1 MPFSKYS
8 ILDNIIEGVQIIS
21 PDWQYVYV
29 NETVAQH
36 GKASKEK
43 LIGRTMMEQYPGIEG
58 TEMFKFLQDC
68 MSKGVPHQMI
78 NEFDFHDGSKGY
90 FELRMQRVEEGVLIL
105 SFDVTKQKQLE
116 QWLQNTNALLDE
128 KVNQRTVEL
137 TIKNSE
143 LEQFAYIA
151 SHDLQEPLRTVSNY
165 IQILKED
172 CAEQLDAPALKYL
185 DTIQVATKRMSN
197 LLRSLLEFSR
207 LGRNT
212 AIQQVDFKRMI
223 SDVNADL
230 ENLINTTGAVINVGP
245 MPVLNVYEPEMRQL
259 FQNLISNAI
268 KFRKKNVCPEIEIS
282 CEQINSKWQFC
293 VKDNGIGIEPKQ
305 YKKVFQIFQR
315 LHSGKEYEG
324 DGIGLANC
332 KKIVELHDGKIW
344 IDSAIGRGS
353 SFNFTISKF

>member
-21 PDWQYVYV
+21 ADWRYVYV

-58 TEMFKFLQDC
+58 TEMFKFLKDC

-90 FELRMQRVEEGVLIL
+90 FELRMQRVDEGVLIL

-128 KVNQRTVEL
+128 KVNQRTIEL

-165 IQILKED
+165 VQILQED
-172 CAEQLDAPALKYL
+172 CAEQLDASASKHLI
-185 DTIQVATKRMSN
+185 TIHMATKRMSN

-207 LGRNT
+207 LGRNKT
-212 AIQQVDFKRMI
+212 LQHVDFRKLI
-223 SDVNADL
+223 LDVNTDL
-230 ENLINTTGAVINVGP
+230 ENLIKNSGAVISVGN
-245 MPVLNVYEPEMRQL
+245 MPHLNVYEPEIRQL
-259 FQNLISNAI
+259 FQKLISNAI
-268 KFRKKNVCPEIEIS
+268 KFRNKNVCPKIEIS
-282 CEQINSKWQFC
+282 SEQINDKWQFC
-293 VKDNGIGIEPKQ
+293 VKDNGIGIEPKH

-332 KKIVELHDGKIW
+332 KKIVELHGGKIW
-344 IDSAIGRGS
+344 IDSAIGLGS
-353 SFNFTISKF
+353 TFSFTISKF